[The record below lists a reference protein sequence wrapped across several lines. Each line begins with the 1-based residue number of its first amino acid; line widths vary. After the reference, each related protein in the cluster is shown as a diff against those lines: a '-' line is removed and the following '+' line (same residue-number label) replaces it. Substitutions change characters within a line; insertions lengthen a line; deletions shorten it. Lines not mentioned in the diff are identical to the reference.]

1 MTRYFYEYQA
11 PEKVEDI
18 VQRINV
24 LENDIQESLKA
35 LFGGKDNE

>member
-18 VQRINV
+18 MERLSGI
-24 LENDIQESLKA
+24 EADIQRSLAA
-35 LFGGKDNE
+35 LFGGEK